1 MEAQPA
7 WPRRVDGAA
16 VHAGRAHVDHGAR
29 VRARRAPRAA
39 HAAAAW
45 RRAPA
50 AGRAHAR
57 GPRAVGLDPAPRRRR
72 AARPAVVRRAAVAIV
87 GAGPAG
93 TAAALRLGQLGV
105 RDVVLVDRA
114 DFPRDKTCGSG
125 VSPRGIRTLRELG
138 VWDAIEPHAYRVTGL
153 RLVTPGDREVVVS
166 GGEAAAA
173 VVCLRRTLDHALLER
188 ARALGVDFRPG
199 VTVQALR
206 TEGERVA
213 GVVGRDGREIAAR
226 FTLVADGAHSRLA
239 VDTRPP
245 RTLQAIMGWW
255 EGAPFRGHHV
265 EMVFDRLVTPGY
277 GWLFP
282 ESATRV
288 NIGICYEDPAHAR
301 NGRRVFEAF
310 LDKHYARRL
319 RGATQ
324 VGGFKG
330 HPIAYTFRIGR
341 LSAPGRLVVGEA
353 GRMVHPATAEGISQG
368 MRSGI
373 FAAEAVAAALG
384 GLDERAA
391 RAGYEARCRRAFGA
405 SFAAARLWR
414 AAVTSSALDRVVAAV
429 QRPAVKTA
437 LARLM
442 AAM

>member
-1 MEAQPA
+1 RRRRRLLSSTDRHRSQRLDPRRHPPARRPARRARRAVGGAALRGAPGGATAHPRGARAGALRGVRRANAGDARAANGAAALLEAQSA

-72 AARPAVVRRAAVAIV
+72 AARPAVVRRAAV
-87 GAGPAG
+87 
-93 TAAALRLGQLGV
+93 
-105 RDVVLVDRA
+105 
-114 DFPRDKTCGSG
+114 
-125 VSPRGIRTLRELG
+125 
-138 VWDAIEPHAYRVTGL
+138 
-153 RLVTPGDREVVVS
+153 
-166 GGEAAAA
+166 A

-265 EMVFDRLVTPGY
+265 EMVFDRLVTPDRK
-277 GWLFP
+277 
-282 ESATRV
+282 STRL
-288 NIGICYEDPAHAR
+288 N
-301 NGRRVFEAF
+301 
-310 LDKHYARRL
+310 
-319 RGATQ
+319 
-324 VGGFKG
+324 
-330 HPIAYTFRIGR
+330 
-341 LSAPGRLVVGEA
+341 
-353 GRMVHPATAEGISQG
+353 
-368 MRSGI
+368 
-373 FAAEAVAAALG
+373 
-384 GLDERAA
+384 
-391 RAGYEARCRRAFGA
+391 
-405 SFAAARLWR
+405 
-414 AAVTSSALDRVVAAV
+414 
-429 QRPAVKTA
+429 
-437 LARLM
+437 
-442 AAM
+442 

>member
-1 MEAQPA
+1 MT
-7 WPRRVDGAA
+7 
-16 VHAGRAHVDHGAR
+16 
-29 VRARRAPRAA
+29 
-39 HAAAAW
+39 
-45 RRAPA
+45 
-50 AGRAHAR
+50 
-57 GPRAVGLDPAPRRRR
+57 
-72 AARPAVVRRAAVAIV
+72 RAAVAIV

-93 TAAALRLGQLGV
+93 AATALRLGQLGV
-105 RDVVLVDRA
+105 RDVVLLDRA

-138 VWDAIEPHAYRVTGL
+138 VWHAIEPHAYRVTGL
-153 RLVTPGDREVVVS
+153 RLVTPGDREVTAS
-166 GGEAAAA
+166 GGDSAAA
-173 VVCLRRTLDHALLER
+173 VVCLRRTLDHALVEQ
-188 ARALGVDFRPG
+188 ARALGVAFVANFTADTLCREG
-199 VTVQALR
+199 DRVT
-206 TEGERVA
+206 

-226 FTLVADGAHSRLA
+226 WTIVADGAHSRLT
-239 VDTRPP
+239 VDARPP
-245 RTLQAIMGWW
+245 RLMQAIMGWW
-255 EGAPFRGHHV
+255 EGAPFRAHHV
-265 EMVFDRLVTPGY
+265 EMIFDRLVTPGY

-288 NIGICYEDPAHAR
+288 NIGICYEDPGHAR

-319 RGATQ
+319 RAAEQ
-324 VGGFKG
+324 IGGFRG
-330 HPIAYTFRIGR
+330 HPIAFTFRVPR
-341 LSAPGRLVVGEA
+341 LTSPGRVVIGEA

-373 FAAEAVAAALG
+373 FAAEAVAAALEG
-384 GLDERAA
+384 RLGERAA
-391 RAGYEARCRRAFGA
+391 RAHYEARCRRAFGA

-414 AAVTSSALDRVVAAV
+414 AAVMSSTLDRVVAAV

>member
-1 MEAQPA
+1 
-7 WPRRVDGAA
+7 VT
-16 VHAGRAHVDHGAR
+16 
-29 VRARRAPRAA
+29 
-39 HAAAAW
+39 
-45 RRAPA
+45 
-50 AGRAHAR
+50 
-57 GPRAVGLDPAPRRRR
+57 
-72 AARPAVVRRAAVAIV
+72 RAAVAVV

-93 TAAALRLGQLGV
+93 AAAALRLGRLGV
-105 RDVVLVDRA
+105 RDVVLLDRA

-125 VSPRGIRTLRELG
+125 LSPRGIRTLRELG
-138 VWDAIEPHAYRVTGL
+138 VWDTIAPHAYRVSGL

-166 GGEAAAA
+166 GGESSAA

-188 ARALGVDFRPG
+188 ARDLGIRFVPG
-199 VTVQALR
+199 FMAEALR

-213 GVVGRDGREIAAR
+213 GVVGRDGREIEAR
-226 FTLVADGAHSRLA
+226 WTIVADGAHSRLA
-239 VDTRPP
+239 VDARRP
-245 RTLQAIMGWW
+245 RMMQAIMGWW
-255 EGAPFRGHHV
+255 EEVPFRAHHV

-282 ESATRV
+282 ESPTRV
-288 NIGICYEDPAHAR
+288 NIGICYEDADGLR

-310 LDKHYARRL
+310 LDKHYAPRL
-319 RGATQ
+319 REASQ

-341 LSAPGRLVVGEA
+341 LTSPGRLVAGEA

-373 FAAEAVAAALG
+373 FAADAVAAALDG
-384 GLDERAA
+384 RLAERPA
-391 RAGYEARCRRAFGA
+391 RASYEARCRRAFGA

-429 QRPAVKTA
+429 QHPAVKTA

-442 AAM
+442 ARM

>member
-1 MEAQPA
+1 M
-7 WPRRVDGAA
+7 RRT
-16 VHAGRAHVDHGAR
+16 
-29 VRARRAPRAA
+29 
-39 HAAAAW
+39 
-45 RRAPA
+45 
-50 AGRAHAR
+50 
-57 GPRAVGLDPAPRRRR
+57 
-72 AARPAVVRRAAVAIV
+72 AVAIV

-105 RDVVLVDRA
+105 RDVVLLDRA

-125 VSPRGIRTLRELG
+125 LSPRGIRTLRELG
-138 VWDAIEPHAYRVTGL
+138 AWEAIEPHAYHVTGL

-166 GGEAAAA
+166 GGASAAA

-188 ARALGVDFRPG
+188 ARALGVEFVPG
-199 VTVQALR
+199 FTADTLR
-206 TEGERVA
+206 AEDGRVA
-213 GVVGRDGREIAAR
+213 GVVGRDGRELAAR
-226 FTLVADGAHSRLA
+226 WTIVADGAHSTLT
-239 VDTRPP
+239 VDRRPP
-245 RTLQAIMGWW
+245 RLMQAIMGWW
-255 EGAPFRGHHV
+255 EGAPFRPHHV

-288 NIGICYEDPAHAR
+288 NIGICYEDPGRAR
-301 NGRRVFEAF
+301 NGRRLFEAF

-319 RGATQ
+319 RGAVQ

-330 HPIAYTFRIGR
+330 HPIAYTFGVGR
-341 LSAPGRLVVGEA
+341 LTSPGRLVAGEA
-353 GRMVHPATAEGISQG
+353 GRLVHPATAEGISQG

-373 FAAEAVAAALG
+373 FAADAVAAALG
-384 GLDERAA
+384 GGLSERAA
-391 RAGYEARCRRAFGA
+391 RARYERRCRRAFGP